1 MVKTTEGGDDKELDW
16 KLVPT
21 QDKPKGILTWRDSV
35 KIGCGIAMAP
45 YIFAVI
51 SLVIYVVLAVLLVV
65 LEAFYQDGLGFLLAQ
80 FRQFLELIEQA
91 TEE

>member
-1 MVKTTEGGDDKELDW
+1 
-16 KLVPT
+16 
-21 QDKPKGILTWRDSV
+21 
-35 KIGCGIAMAP
+35 MAP